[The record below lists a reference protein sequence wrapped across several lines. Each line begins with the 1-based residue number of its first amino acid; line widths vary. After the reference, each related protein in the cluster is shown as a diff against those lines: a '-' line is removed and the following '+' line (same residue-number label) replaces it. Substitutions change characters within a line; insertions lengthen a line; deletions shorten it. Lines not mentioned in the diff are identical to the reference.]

1 MKQILVGN
9 ALLAVCAAF
18 YLAWW
23 ILAFKPTGA
32 LKGFAVGWLLLP
44 AVLAGVVAL
53 VLICRGVMEAPRD
66 GVLVRPLF
74 VAAAGAALFVALVA
88 ITGGVMGRP
97 VTTELVLIVGW
108 ATLSVCQLVALT
120 AMGVWG
126 RGAAVAQ
133 AVYIAAATLVSLG
146 CYMAYYK
153 LDGLK
158 GWVDGMVPLVAVLV
172 GALALCAVLVA
183 KCR

>member
-1 MKQILVGN
+1 MKQMFLGN
-9 ALLAVCAAF
+9 ALLAICAAF

-32 LKGFAVGWLLLP
+32 VRHTGWLLLP
-44 AVLAGVVAL
+44 ATLSGVAAVAL
-53 VLICRGVMEAPRD
+53 ICMGVTQAPRD
-66 GVLVRPLF
+66 EVLVRPLF
-74 VAAAGAALFVALVA
+74 VAAAGAVLFAALVA
-88 ITGGVMGRP
+88 ITGGAMGRP
-97 VTTELVLIVGW
+97 VTAELVLIVGW

-133 AVYIAAATLVSLG
+133 AAYIAAATLVSLI

-153 LDGLK
+153 LDATK
-158 GWVDGMVPLVAVLV
+158 GWVDGMVPLVAVAV
-172 GALALCAVLVA
+172 YALAVCAALVA

>member
-1 MKQILVGN
+1 MKQIFVGN
-9 ALLAVCAAF
+9 VALAVCAAF

-32 LKGFAVGWLLLP
+32 LKGFATGWLLLP
-44 AVLAGVVAL
+44 AVLAGVAAL
-53 VLICRGVMEAPRD
+53 VLICGGVIQAPRD
-66 GVLVRPLF
+66 GMIVRPLF

-88 ITGGVMGRP
+88 VTGGVMARP

-126 RGAAVAQ
+126 KAAAVAQ
-133 AVYIAAATLVSLG
+133 AAYIAAATLVSLG

-158 GWVDGMVPLVAVLV
+158 GWIDGMVPLVAALV
-172 GALALCAVLVA
+172 GAIVTALSALAKLI
-183 KCR
+183 

>member
-1 MKQILVGN
+1 MKQIFVGN
-9 ALLAVCAAF
+9 VALAVCAAF

-32 LKGFAVGWLLLP
+32 MRHTGWLLLP
-44 AVLAGVVAL
+44 AVLAGVAAL
-53 VLICRGVMEAPRD
+53 ALICGGVMQAPRD
-66 GVLVRPLF
+66 GVIVRPLF
-74 VAAAGAALFVALVA
+74 VAAVGAALFVALVA

-126 RGAAVAQ
+126 KAAAVAG
-133 AVYIAAATLVSLG
+133 AAYIAAATLVSLG

-172 GALALCAVLVA
+172 GAIVTGLSALAKLI
-183 KCR
+183 